1 KNRRQPALGGEHTR
15 ISTSL
20 PASLVCLSGC
30 SPPSVF
36 KSRRGLTPTH
46 CYSSIARV
54 GGQGVGPK
62 FHPSIPP
69 PGEQAE
75 GYPTSPTPSRSL
87 RWNFANWPRICGPLT
102 STPYGCRGHPLAVKF
117 NPSSGHGVMV
127 THQPSKLLLRVRIPL
142 PALPL
147 SGP

>member
-1 KNRRQPALGGEHTR
+1 MVVVSLRVTWQSWYLRGSLFFPRPVASALVKVHVRPASWTTGGTKNRRQPALGGEHTR

-75 GYPTSPTPSRSL
+75 
-87 RWNFANWPRICGPLT
+87 
-102 STPYGCRGHPLAVKF
+102 
-117 NPSSGHGVMV
+117 
-127 THQPSKLLLRVRIPL
+127 
-142 PALPL
+142 
-147 SGP
+147 